1 MSFSPDLNAGA
12 ADSATQGWAECMSTL
27 TEVSEQLKATE
38 KALSRANAVLKKLG
52 YVPEHVPPPSKKK
65 RKGPP
70 NRPPPAPKKN
80 KKSKRS
86 KRSKRRRKSKRPKSR
101 RRSRRTR

>member
-38 KALSRANAVLKKLG
+38 KALSRANAVLLKMG

-70 NRPPPAPKKN
+70 DRPPPAPKKD

-86 KRSKRRRKSKRPKSR
+86 KKSKRRKRPKSR

>member
-52 YVPEHVPPPSKKK
+52 YVPEHVPPPPRKKE
-65 RKGPP
+65 
-70 NRPPPAPKKN
+70 
-80 KKSKRS
+80 RS
-86 KRSKRRRKSKRPKSR
+86 
-101 RRSRRTR
+101 T